1 VKVSNVRN
9 VKKVKAEPKE
19 LIRIVK
25 KQCYHPGMHAWKKK
39 TASISNHKA
48 DRAKVL

>member
-1 VKVSNVRN
+1 MKVSNVRN

-25 KQCYHPGMHAWKKK
+25 KTMLSPGHACMEEKNRIYFQ
-39 TASISNHKA
+39 S
-48 DRAKVL
+48 